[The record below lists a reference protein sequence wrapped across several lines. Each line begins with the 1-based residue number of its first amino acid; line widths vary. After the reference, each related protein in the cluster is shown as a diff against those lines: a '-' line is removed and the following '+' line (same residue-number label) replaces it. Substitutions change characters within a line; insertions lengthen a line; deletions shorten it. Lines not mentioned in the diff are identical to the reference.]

1 MGFFD
6 FIKKVFAAETPIEE
20 NKEAI
25 TIENLSSKLDE
36 LESNSQEQVKRVSL
50 DVKNRIHQLI
60 LDLKN
65 SLQILKTLTIQDKK
79 EHEKIKLLVKQNLDL
94 YAKYLEKLI
103 ETLEESST
111 DYMNINQF
119 LENFKNSSRN
129 SYEKA
134 TILIGKELGAAK
146 EKIKEFQLWFQQILE
161 ENKDSLEKESNILKL
176 RKKLED
182 INYLNSIKSEL
193 VYYKSNLE
201 ENKQALEKE
210 KKTKQEEA
218 EKTRETEEFK
228 RFEQGAKIKQRDENL
243 LEQEILAIKQEINLK
258 EMLKFFHK
266 DEKIS
271 RLLESY
277 MENFRANMKE
287 EHFQSLIKEFNPNF
301 NLDKLK
307 KIIEKSIIL
316 EVKFENEI
324 EKKVMN
330 KESEIKKLMFEIE
343 NISQDYKEY
352 DEKQMKIEEKIS
364 KINEEIENSLK
375 MLFPNTVDIS

>member
-1 MGFFD
+1 
-6 FIKKVFAAETPIEE
+6 
-20 NKEAI
+20 
-25 TIENLSSKLDE
+25 
-36 LESNSQEQVKRVSL
+36 
-50 DVKNRIHQLI
+50 
-60 LDLKN
+60 
-65 SLQILKTLTIQDKK
+65 
-79 EHEKIKLLVKQNLDL
+79 
-94 YAKYLEKLI
+94 
-103 ETLEESST
+103 
-111 DYMNINQF
+111 MNINQF